1 MNFPITLNSV
11 LATFLRFERGEITMK
26 DLLSRCTSLYNHINA
41 KCLCTNMRVAP
52 QQTLVERHLNAL
64 GFKLKD
70 KGKRACVI
78 LSSRPDPSTLEH
90 YSLHLGSALIKE
102 MC

>member
-1 MNFPITLNSV
+1 M
-11 LATFLRFERGEITMK
+11 LATFLRFERAEITMK

-41 KCLCTNMRVAP
+41 KGLCTNMRVAP

-70 KGKRACVI
+70 KGKRACVV
-78 LSSRPDPSTLEH
+78 LSSRPDLSTLEH
-90 YSLHLGSALIKE
+90 YSLQIGSALIKE

>member
-1 MNFPITLNSV
+1 MSSDFLNLFDTLLRLPSV
-11 LATFLRFERGEITMK
+11 SSANPALDMGNRAVIELLAETF
-26 DLLSRCTSLYNHINA
+26 
-41 KCLCTNMRVAP
+41 
-52 QQTLVERHLNAL
+52 NAL

-90 YSLHLGSALIKE
+90 YSLQIGSALMNE
-102 MC
+102 MCLAMSAKFNPQELFEIL